1 MGLGTTRPCPPG
13 PQTRAGPPHRRRGS
27 APPPCPSLHQ
37 AYFENDCWVR
47 YFLHTG
53 HLTISGCKMSKSL
66 KNFITIKDAL
76 KKHSGERGCPA
87 GQHSSPRTRGGGPG
101 TSGTSGPQGTG
112 ALVPTARQLRL
123 AFLMHS
129 WKDTL
134 DYSSNTMES
143 ALQFEKFMNVSARP
157 PQGAAGHRAGPPGLL
172 PVLPDPEWDAGG
184 SSHVGGE
191 AALSAAGSGGA
202 SMGRPHAPPPGLG
215 GAGALSFAGAAWR
228 GRARLQLALPRDR
241 CRDAAHPGALTVGV
255 FPKRER
261 RPPRSCRRHRPV

>member
-1 MGLGTTRPCPPG
+1 
-13 PQTRAGPPHRRRGS
+13 
-27 APPPCPSLHQ
+27 
-37 AYFENDCWVR
+37 
-47 YFLHTG
+47 
-53 HLTISGCKMSKSL
+53 MSKSL

-101 TSGTSGPQGTG
+101 TLGTSGPQGTG

-157 PQGAAGHRAGPPGLL
+157 PQGAAGHRAGPPR
-172 PVLPDPEWDAGG
+172 PASG
-184 SSHVGGE
+184 S
-191 AALSAAGSGGA
+191 
-202 SMGRPHAPPPGLG
+202 P
-215 GAGALSFAGAAWR
+215 
-228 GRARLQLALPRDR
+228 
-241 CRDAAHPGALTVGV
+241 
-255 FPKRER
+255 
-261 RPPRSCRRHRPV
+261 